1 MHLPRRLVG
10 MSKNVKDLCANDN
23 VERSGPKGER
33 LAIGHHVD
41 QVSRNEIATDVPART
56 MAEKRTIG
64 LVAASNIQ
72 DGKWPVAEGGDPLLK
87 N

>member
-23 VERSGPKGER
+23 IERSGPKGER

-41 QVSRNEIATDVPART
+41 QLSRNEIATDVPSRT
-56 MAEKRTIG
+56 VAEKRTIW
-64 LVAASNIQ
+64 LISASNIQ
-72 DGKWPVAEGGDPLLK
+72 DAKRLVAEASDPLLK